1 MPTGTSFEADL
12 RATRDAADLS
22 LADIQQKTR
31 IPVDVLRRFEE
42 GDLIGDPTYNEVYL
56 KAFLQSYAKAV
67 GVAPSAVLAAF
78 AEQKRGG
85 YGGSL
90 HPDYDGASPAA
101 PGADAPPPAA
111 GAPVADVPAADAPA
125 ADAPADNAEPPTSP
139 TRPPSPV
146 PPAVQALQQ
155 APRPAQRPAADAA
168 PKTLAQARVNRP
180 TVPTAKRSF
189 DKNWGTIL
197 GLFAVLVAALAG
209 ALYFLVFAGDDAP
222 DTEPDTVV
230 VGSDETATPIDSSGV
245 GAGAATGGPRLQLP
259 IRVTL
264 TASGGKLQNFRVT
277 EAPNDR
283 LGYWLEDGASETFE
297 SDSLV
302 VLWGEGA
309 EGLGPFAQVEL
320 QGQRWT
326 PNTGGVLR
334 IDRVRGQAILDSL
347 ARAPQT
353 PVGNAP
359 SAAPIE
365 PDPDVL

>member
-12 RATRDAADLS
+12 RAARDAADLS
-22 LADIQQKTR
+22 LTDIQQKTR

-67 GVAPSAVLAAF
+67 GVPPSAVLAAF

-90 HPDYDGASPAA
+90 HPEHEGGAASAP
-101 PGADAPPPAA
+101 PGAGPPP
-111 GAPVADVPAADAPA
+111 PVAEAPA
-125 ADAPADNAEPPTSP
+125 PDATAPETPAEAPRTSP
-139 TRPPSPV
+139 SRPPSSL
-146 PPAVQALQQ
+146 PPAVQALQE
-155 APRPAQRPAADAA
+155 APQPSRQPAADPK

-180 TVPTAKRSF
+180 VVPTARRSF

-197 GLFAVLVAALAG
+197 GLFAVLVVALAA
-209 ALYFLVFAGDDAP
+209 ALYFLVYAGDDVP
-222 DTEPDTVV
+222 DAEPETVV
-230 VGSDETATPIDSSGV
+230 VGSDETAVPIDSSGV
-245 GAGAATGGPRLQLP
+245 GAGAATGGPRLQVP

-277 EAPNDR
+277 EAPNER

-297 SDSLV
+297 SDSLI

-309 EGLGPFAQVEL
+309 EGLGPNAQVEL

-334 IDRVRGQAILDSL
+334 IDRARGQAILDSL
-347 ARAPQT
+347 ATTPRAPA
-353 PVGNAP
+353 GNAP
-359 SAAPIE
+359 AAAPVA

>member
-85 YGGSL
+85 YSGSL
-90 HPDYDGASPAA
+90 HPEAGGGAPAPQSPSLDGPPPVAA
-101 PGADAPPPAA
+101 P
-111 GAPVADVPAADAPA
+111 DAPA
-125 ADAPADNAEPPTSP
+125 TAPPVSDAPAESRATPA
-139 TRPPSPV
+139 RPPSSV

-155 APRPAQRPAADAA
+155 APQPSQRPAADAK

-180 TVPTAKRSF
+180 VVPTAKRSF

-197 GLFAVLVAALAG
+197 GLFAVLVVALAG
-209 ALYFLVFAGDDAP
+209 ALYFLVFASDDAP

-230 VGSDETATPIDSSGV
+230 VGSDETVAPIDSSGV

-259 IRVTL
+259 IQVTL

-297 SDSLV
+297 SDSLI

-309 EGLGPFAQVEL
+309 DGIGPNAQVEL

-326 PNTGGVLR
+326 PNSGGVLR
-334 IDRVRGQAILDSL
+334 IDRARGQAILDSL
-347 ARAPQT
+347 AAAPRAPA
-353 PVGNAP
+353 GNARP
-359 SAAPIE
+359 AAPIS

>member
-85 YGGSL
+85 YSGSL
-90 HPDYDGASPAA
+90 HPETGGAPASS
-101 PGADAPPPAA
+101 PGADAPPPVATPDAA
-111 GAPVADVPAADAPA
+111 ATEPPVSDAPA
-125 ADAPADNAEPPTSP
+125 ASRAAPA
-139 TRPPSPV
+139 RPPSSV
-146 PPAVQALQQ
+146 PPAVQALQNAPPP
-155 APRPAQRPAADAA
+155 APRPVADGQ

-180 TVPTAKRSF
+180 VVPTAKRSF

-197 GLFAVLVAALAG
+197 GLFAVLVVALAG
-209 ALYFLVFAGDDAP
+209 ALYVLVFADDDTP
-222 DTEPDTVV
+222 DVEPDTVV
-230 VGSDETATPIDSSGV
+230 VGSDETATPIDSSGI

-259 IRVTL
+259 IQVTL
-264 TASGGKLQNFRVT
+264 TAVGGKLQNFRVT
-277 EAPNDR
+277 EAPNER
-283 LGYWLEDGASETFE
+283 LGYWLEEGASETFE
-297 SDSLV
+297 SDSLI

-309 EGLGPFAQVEL
+309 EGIGPNAQVEL

-326 PNTGGVLR
+326 PNTGAVLR
-334 IDRVRGQAILDSL
+334 IDRARGQAILDSL
-347 ARAPQT
+347 AATPQG
-353 PVGNAP
+353 PAGNARP
-359 SAAPIE
+359 AAPLS